1 MLNYIVSN
9 IALQSRKTIMAELAC
24 FCFSVAL
31 IFHLLLRLH
40 FLLLFLKLEYKTMQF
55 QYDKA
60 LISNRLSSLTLTLT
74 FLPRLI
80 TCI

>member
-24 FCFSVAL
+24 SCFSVAL

-40 FLLLFLKLEYKTMQF
+40 FLLLFFELEYYKTMQF

-60 LISNRLSSLTLTLT
+60 LISNRLSSLTLT